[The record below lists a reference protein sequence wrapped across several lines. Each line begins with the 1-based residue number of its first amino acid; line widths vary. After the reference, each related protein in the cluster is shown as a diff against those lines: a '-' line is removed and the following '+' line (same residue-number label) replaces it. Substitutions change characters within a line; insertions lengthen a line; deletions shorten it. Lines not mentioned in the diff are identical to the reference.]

1 MRGFVLLAAV
11 MAGAVCTPLEIF
23 EQKARRMHE
32 WFVIS
37 AMDEREPELEVRK
50 RIEDLIDDLNTS
62 YSVLRDGDVT
72 GELNTVRLAAI
83 AEIRAALNA
92 HLLFRANHRLW
103 GRLFRYQARQISD
116 AELLRRLKLEAMEMQ
131 HTDPALIAGIDAELE
146 SASHDLPL

>member
-1 MRGFVLLAAV
+1 MNWLVFFAAV
-11 MAGAVCTPLEIF
+11 MAVGVCTPLEIF
-23 EQKARRMHE
+23 EQKAQRMHE
-32 WFVIS
+32 WFMIS

-72 GELNTVRLAAI
+72 GELNTVRVAAI
-83 AEIRAALNA
+83 AEIRAGLNA

-116 AELLRRLKLEAMEMQ
+116 AELLRRLKLEAMELEHKDM
-131 HTDPALIAGIDAELE
+131 ALIAGIDAELE
-146 SASHDLPL
+146 SASQDLPL